1 MDSTAPA
8 PAPTDLANALVDLL
22 TIEELD
28 TDLYRGRRLPGGVG
42 RVFGGQVIAQGLQAA
57 QRSNEAPKTA
67 PSLHAYFMRPG
78 NEDHPTTFL
87 FVTDSESRAYA
98 TRSMLAITQAKPPH

>member
-28 TDLYRGRRLPGGVG
+28 TDLYRGRRPPGGVG

-57 QRSNEAPKTA
+57 QRTNEAPKTA
-67 PSLHAYFMRPG
+67 HSHHASFMRTG
-78 NEDHPTTFL
+78 NER
-87 FVTDSESRAYA
+87 SEDQTSEHQAPMRLSYA
-98 TRSMLAITQAKPPH
+98 VFP